1 MQKTMTELK
10 LEKKKKS
17 AVVLLHYPSVLLPG
31 MLVGLFLSHTIL

>member
-10 LEKKKKS
+10 LEKKKS